1 MRCLSSEPLR
11 RFSPIIHRQLEL
23 RRAVLCSRRQDN
35 TPRSSGWRGWRERPL
50 VYNNII
56 IIVSYIIL
64 DRLPTWATLSAC
76 SKVIP
81 GRSRRRQFDASVQR
95 WHPLARC
102 YTSPSRLGLCASP
115 SLSLVSCPECVNFI
129 AHFAHFHESSEASL
143 PASVTD
149 ASFVFLSVARL
160 LLVLFLFDVITQ
172 NRVRERK
179 THNNHLLCLSFVALL
194 AATSKQLSQFVKR
207 R

>member
-1 MRCLSSEPLR
+1 MVAGSDLSFTTTSSSLLVTSSWIVCPLGLPKVPARRSSEAGVGVDNSTLPPSVDTLW
-11 RFSPIIHRQLEL
+11 
-23 RRAVLCSRRQDN
+23 QDVIQVQVDWVFA
-35 TPRSSGWRGWRERPL
+35 P
-50 VYNNII
+50 
-56 IIVSYIIL
+56 VSL
-64 DRLPTWATLSAC
+64 
-76 SKVIP
+76 
-81 GRSRRRQFDASVQR
+81 
-95 WHPLARC
+95 
-102 YTSPSRLGLCASP
+102 
-115 SLSLVSCPECVNFI
+115 SLSLVFCPECVNFI